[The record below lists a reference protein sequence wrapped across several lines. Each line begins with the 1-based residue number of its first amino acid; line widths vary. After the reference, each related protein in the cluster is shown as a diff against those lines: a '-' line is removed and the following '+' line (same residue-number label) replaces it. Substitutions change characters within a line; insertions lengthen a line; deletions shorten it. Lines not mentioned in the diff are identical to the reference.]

1 MGPKR
6 EGAGPLLRPETADP
20 QRPHVRKDQV
30 SGIQCARPTAAG
42 LPGPAEDI
50 AELRRRPSAA
60 ATAGPPGVEPHGAA
74 ARSLAELS
82 RSFAS
87 RSGREARVSRWRG
100 TPQAQGA
107 GPQAQGAGPGAATP
121 HAAPERDATV
131 ATPEAGLLRV
141 VAGQRAGARQR
152 DWGGPWRR
160 RNPAKVGAGRSQ
172 TPVPERTRARPSGA
186 AAGPQRAASAVTP
199 TSAAFRPAPPQ
210 EHPSP

>member
-60 ATAGPPGVEPHGAA
+60 ATVGPPGVEPHGAA

-82 RSFAS
+82 RSLAS
-87 RSGREARVSRWRG
+87 RSGREARDS
-100 TPQAQGA
+100 
-107 GPQAQGAGPGAATP
+107 
-121 HAAPERDATV
+121 
-131 ATPEAGLLRV
+131 
-141 VAGQRAGARQR
+141 AGAR
-152 DWGGPWRR
+152 GG
-160 RNPAKVGAGRSQ
+160 AAGAGG
-172 TPVPERTRARPSGA
+172 GA
-186 AAGPQRAASAVTP
+186 GSCH
-199 TSAAFRPAPPQ
+199 APRGDGA
-210 EHPSP
+210 